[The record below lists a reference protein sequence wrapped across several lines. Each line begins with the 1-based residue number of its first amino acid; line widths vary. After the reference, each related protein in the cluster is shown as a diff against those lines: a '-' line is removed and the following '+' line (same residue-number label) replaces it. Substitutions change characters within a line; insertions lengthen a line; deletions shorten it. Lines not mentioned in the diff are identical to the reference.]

1 MTSLLFVIMS
11 QEQELALDDERR
23 GYDEARQAVTVLER
37 KRVALVTELD
47 DVRALLEAVSIYL
60 LQVAM
65 VTAVENQ
72 QTSVNFGVMRCV

>member
-1 MTSLLFVIMS
+1 MTEVNTMTSLLFVIMS

-47 DVRALLEAVSIYL
+47 DVRALLEAVSISTTNCYGYSCRES
-60 LQVAM
+60 AD
-65 VTAVENQ
+65 
-72 QTSVNFGVMRCV
+72 